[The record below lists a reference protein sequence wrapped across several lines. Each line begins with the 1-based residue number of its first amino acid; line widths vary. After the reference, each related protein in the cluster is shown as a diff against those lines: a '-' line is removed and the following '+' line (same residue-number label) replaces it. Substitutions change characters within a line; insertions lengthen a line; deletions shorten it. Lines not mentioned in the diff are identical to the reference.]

1 MVAKLRLGYACINE
15 LLKEQDIRAN
25 RTLVLKTIHKEGVQE
40 AKRRALANVADLKP
54 ILEWNERHE
63 IRFFRLGS
71 DLFPF
76 ASHKEVG
83 YDVSFAAAELREVGD
98 LAKRL
103 GHRLTS
109 HPGQYNNL
117 TSPESKIVENS
128 IRELQYHADVF
139 DLMGLD
145 ADSVMVLHGGGAY
158 GDKKSA
164 LERFERNFQALPP
177 SVARRLVLEN
187 DDKVYNVE
195 DLLPLCDRLEIPLV
209 LDWHHDKCLPSSQ
222 PIAAYLDDIART
234 WTRRGIR
241 QKQHQSESAPGANPC
256 AHSDY
261 VEELPALCLGT
272 DVDLMIEAKM
282 KEQAV
287 LHLYRKNP
295 WLIDGGLWARLDAER
310 AWPEVNGFRYGEVP
324 EGEEGDEDECERA
337 ERYVEKDEEEYAER
351 RRAKGR
357 GAGAGAGRPKR
368 GKKAEEVEAAPAENC
383 GKEEEEEEAGRGR
396 RRTRARRTPAAS
408 SSKPAKLKRRAAA
421 EEMEEGL
428 GEGAGAPA
436 RRTRARTVSAAAAPA
451 ASRRR
456 GKRAAGEEEEEG
468 TAAPARGRKRG
479 RGGAEAE
486 GGEAGGLEGPE
497 GGTAGGRAA
506 LSSSAPSS
514 SGEE

>member
-76 ASHKEVG
+76 ASEVG

-145 ADSVMVLHGGGAY
+145 ADSVMVLHGGGR
-158 GDKKSA
+158 ST
-164 LERFERNFQALPP
+164 P

-209 LDWHHDKCLPSSQ
+209 LDWHHDKCLPPRS
-222 PIAAYLDDIART
+222 P
-234 WTRRGIR
+234 
-241 QKQHQSESAPGANPC
+241 
-256 AHSDY
+256 
-261 VEELPALCLGT
+261 
-272 DVDLMIEAKM
+272 
-282 KEQAV
+282 
-287 LHLYRKNP
+287 
-295 WLIDGGLWARLDAER
+295 
-310 AWPEVNGFRYGEVP
+310 
-324 EGEEGDEDECERA
+324 
-337 ERYVEKDEEEYAER
+337 
-351 RRAKGR
+351 
-357 GAGAGAGRPKR
+357 
-368 GKKAEEVEAAPAENC
+368 
-383 GKEEEEEEAGRGR
+383 
-396 RRTRARRTPAAS
+396 
-408 SSKPAKLKRRAAA
+408 
-421 EEMEEGL
+421 
-428 GEGAGAPA
+428 
-436 RRTRARTVSAAAAPA
+436 
-451 ASRRR
+451 
-456 GKRAAGEEEEEG
+456 
-468 TAAPARGRKRG
+468 
-479 RGGAEAE
+479 
-486 GGEAGGLEGPE
+486 
-497 GGTAGGRAA
+497 
-506 LSSSAPSS
+506 
-514 SGEE
+514 